1 MGEVKE
7 QRKASDILL
16 ALETKV
22 DNLVKIVSLYDMN
35 IKLIL
40 DRVNKMH
47 SYINMLQQEML
58 QEQIQTIP
66 EDKRIIQSPTENL
79 MTTEENPKGHR
90 RVARTETYTQQPP
103 ITPPQQQKQPNTD
116 SERKVPVVQRV
127 TDHTGKDLFMAEVS
141 ILNTDKELAAKT
153 KTNAAGKWQAYLKPG
168 SYSVNIVK
176 TDTQTKNKIEAMQDI
191 MVGDSNNAITLPV
204 MVIKR

>member
-90 RVARTETYTQQPP
+90 RVARAETYTQQPP